1 MATLLRKI
9 LGLVLLVDSRFRG
22 NDAGEGPTVRP

>member
-1 MATLLRKI
+1 MLLSVS

-22 NDAGEGPTVRP
+22 NDRWEESRNDG